1 MKPEKNFVAI
11 DVEYADSEQNI
22 CQFGI
27 AIVKNLEITLSRSWL
42 IQPPGNCYE
51 ERCSRV
57 HHITPEMTATAGTFE
72 VVWQEIQPYLITN
85 QLWAHNAVSVEQPV
99 IEKNLDSCNYGHDWI
114 SICDSRDLYQRPDC
128 PPNTGNGLAQ
138 CCMAIGIP
146 CENHH
151 DAEADAVMC
160 AKLVIA
166 AAKGQQPD
174 WSGVPVSNEMMRKEQ
189 QEKRVLRLGVF
200 TTYFAEHTSGE
211 EDVFAVL
218 SSTDGS
224 GIEQVVDV
232 FDKGDQSKECV
243 TAEIDFDRVA
253 VNHEYPVRGKSVTL
267 TGMFNCERREIKLAL
282 EMMGIH
288 PTSSISGKTA
298 AIIAGTRNVGPRK
311 LIDIESQEQRG
322 HHIPRIVGDN
332 DLLAFLYGDGMK
344 FFTNE

>member
-27 AIVKNLEITLSRSWL
+27 AIVQNLEIILSRSWL
-42 IQPPGNCYE
+42 IQPPSNYYD
-51 ERCSRV
+51 ERLINI
-57 HHITPEMTATAGTFE
+57 HQITPEMTANAAPFD
-72 VVWQEIQPYLITN
+72 VVWQEIQPMLLHY

-99 IEKNLDSCNYGHDWI
+99 IEKNLDNCNYDHSWM
-114 SICDSRDLYQRPDC
+114 SINDSRDLYQRPDC
-128 PPNTGNGLAQ
+128 PPNGGNGLAQ

-146 CENHH
+146 CKNHH

-174 WSGVPVSNEMMRKEQ
+174 WSGVPVSNEMMRKQQ
-189 QEKRVLRLGVF
+189 QEKRVLRLGAF
-200 TTYFAEHTSGE
+200 TDYFAEHPSGE
-211 EDVFAVL
+211 ENVFAVL

-232 FDKGDQSKECV
+232 YDKGDRSKECV
-243 TAEIDFDRVA
+243 TVEIDFDRVA

-311 LIDIESQEQRG
+311 LIEIENQEQRG
-322 HHIPRIVGDN
+322 HHIPRIVGDD
-332 DLLAFLYGDGMK
+332 DLLDFLYGNGQK
-344 FFTNE
+344 FFSD